1 MHGPNLATLIKP
13 ASRRDFYAGVC
24 RSGCQANA
32 GLGWFVPYR
41 RVRGYFKAYEAIINL
56 HVQDLQSTFVAILPF
71 VIDTGTDVTIIPR
84 RLLSP
89 SAFPRSKSLGPYDVT
104 GLTGK
109 TVVGLRF
116 RAAVS
121 VAQLQR
127 SSDLLGFGKLTP
139 IVVRDKDWEGDY
151 GMLGLDALRKVVMVS
166 DGDCVSLWPKPRG
179 PCLAA

>member
-1 MHGPNLATLIKP
+1 MHGPNLATLIQP

-24 RSGCQANA
+24 QSGCQSNSS
-32 GLGWFVPYR
+32 LGWFVPYR
-41 RVRGYFKAYEAIINL
+41 RVRGYFNAYEAVINL
-56 HVQDLQSTFVAILPF
+56 HVQDLHSTFVAILPF

-84 RLLSP
+84 RLLDP
-89 SAFPRSKSLGPYDVT
+89 GAFPRSKSLGRYEVK
-104 GLTGK
+104 GLAGG

-121 VAQLQR
+121 VALLR
-127 SSDLLGFGKLTP
+127 RGSDLLGFGKLTP
-139 IVVRDKDWEGDY
+139 IVVRDEDWEGDF

-179 PCLAA
+179 PCSAA